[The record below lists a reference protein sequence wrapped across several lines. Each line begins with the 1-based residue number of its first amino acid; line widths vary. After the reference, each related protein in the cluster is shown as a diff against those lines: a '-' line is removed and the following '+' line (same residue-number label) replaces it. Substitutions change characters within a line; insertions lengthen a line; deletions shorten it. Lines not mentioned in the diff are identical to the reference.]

1 MDTGGP
7 EACRGLCLGSH
18 VGSGRPAQRLLGICG
33 WVPQC
38 RGRWGEASRP
48 SQRCAAL
55 LCIWGSRRGLASAVA
70 PSPAPLLPQQ
80 SRHVLEPASGRADT
94 LREELRRRMLA
105 KRLAVETA
113 IFPQVLPCGARG
125 ECSWPAGG
133 RVPQR
138 ALGPAESQA
147 LPWIR
152 HRPEPVGP
160 AHRWGWR
167 GRGRNRDGSQEQGN
181 GCPRHLPRAR
191 FRNKFN
197 SFVGSLLAPPP
208 PPQVGSLGRGPVRPA
223 CSHLPKTW
231 PGPGPWQRL
240 EICSTNGRIGGW
252 TVGRILERRRLGS
265 GGADAGRLV
274 AGRAVGGWR

>member
-1 MDTGGP
+1 M
-7 EACRGLCLGSH
+7 
-18 VGSGRPAQRLLGICG
+18 GSGRPAQRLLGICG

-80 SRHVLEPASGRADT
+80 SRHVLEPASGRVDT

-113 IFPQVLPCGARG
+113 IFPQVPPCGARG
-125 ECSWPAGG
+125 ECNRPAGG
-133 RVPQR
+133 RFPQR

-152 HRPEPVGP
+152 HRPEPVRT

-181 GCPRHLPRAR
+181 GCPRHLSLAR
-191 FRNKFN
+191 FRNKFICRIT
-197 SFVGSLLAPPP
+197 VGS
-208 PPQVGSLGRGPVRPA
+208 S
-223 CSHLPKTW
+223 
-231 PGPGPWQRL
+231 
-240 EICSTNGRIGGW
+240 ST
-252 TVGRILERRRLGS
+252 S
-265 GGADAGRLV
+265 PGRLPGAATGQASLFPSSQDLARPWAMAETRDLFNKWTDRWV
-274 AGRAVGGWR
+274 DGGTDTGEAAAGQWGR